1 MRRVKSGLLSYFLQ
15 KGDISRIFGGK
26 TQNTVALLFA
36 SHFCMQNPPEMV
48 CFLDRGFDYSRF
60 LLVKEIHR
68 KSFEI
73 AFNGYLVPF
82 CQGESSLTLS
92 QFRQILQIILNYMQN
107 LIIDFEQT
115 IRSETTVGG
124 IGDCPVSDYTSD
136 FGVSK
141 SHERM
146 LDLHYCQKGQ
156 SIISG
161 FLSELRQF
169 M

>member
-1 MRRVKSGLLSYFLQ
+1 MRRVKSGLLSYFFQ
-15 KGDISRIFGGK
+15 KGDISRIIGGRI
-26 TQNTVALLFA
+26 QNTIALLFA
-36 SHFCMQNPPEMV
+36 SDFCMHNPPEII
-48 CFLDRGFDYSRF
+48 CFWDKGFDYSREI
-60 LLVKEIHR
+60 LSNQIHR

-92 QFRQILQIILNYMQN
+92 QFWKILQIILHYMQN
-107 LIIDFEQT
+107 LL
-115 IRSETTVGG
+115 
-124 IGDCPVSDYTSD
+124 IGDCFVSDYTSD
-136 FGVSK
+136 CGVSK

-146 LDLHYCQKGQ
+146 LDLHYSQKGL

-161 FLSELRQF
+161 FISELSQL